1 MASMEADGV
10 KLKELREDRAYSAR
24 TLAEK
29 AGVHYQTI
37 LRLEAGQATAQP
49 RTIRLLADAL
59 GVNPRELRR

>member
-1 MASMEADGV
+1 M

-24 TLAEK
+24 TLADM

-49 RTIRLLADAL
+49 RTVRLLAEAL
-59 GVNPRELRR
+59 EVSPRELRQ